1 LALTPADNEA
11 FFREVDEE
19 LRRSQLQTLAQ
30 RYAIA
35 AAAAV
40 VLILAAI
47 GGYFWW
53 DQHREAK
60 AAEQAKVLTDAF
72 TSISTGDTKT
82 SGPKLDQLIRDGN
95 PGYRATARLAKAYVA
110 LQANKDAEAIAAYKE
125 VAGDKA
131 SAPAFKDLSMIRQTA
146 LEYDKLQPQVVID
159 RMKPLAVAGG
169 PWFGSAGEMLAIAYM
184 RQGKPELAAPI
195 FAAMAK
201 DTKVP
206 DSVRARALQMAQ
218 SLGADTGQGATREL
232 SK

>member
-1 LALTPADNEA
+1 MALTPADNEA

-19 LRRSQLQTLAQ
+19 LRRSQLQKLAQ
-30 RYAIA
+30 RYAMA

-53 DQHREAK
+53 DQHRQAK

-72 TSISTGDTKT
+72 TGISAGDTKT
-82 SGPKLDQLIRDGN
+82 ANPKLDQLIKDGN
-95 PGYRATARLAKAYVA
+95 PGYKSAARLAKAYVA
-110 LQANKDAEAIAAYKE
+110 LQANNDTAAIAAYKQVSDDKDAATAFKE
-125 VAGDKA
+125 VA
-131 SAPAFKDLSMIRQTA
+131 LIRRTA
-146 LEYDKLQPQVVID
+146 LEYDTLQPQVVID
-159 RMKPLAVAGG
+159 RMKPLAVAGA

-201 DTKVP
+201 DTRVP